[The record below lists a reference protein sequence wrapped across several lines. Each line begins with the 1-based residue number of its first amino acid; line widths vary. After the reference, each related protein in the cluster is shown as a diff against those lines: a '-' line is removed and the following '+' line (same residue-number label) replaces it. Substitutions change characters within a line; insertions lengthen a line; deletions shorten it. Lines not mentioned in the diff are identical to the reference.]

1 MFTHFHEL
9 NGITIMVPNSCVH
22 TVTIIL
28 PQANSC
34 PTNTDSISGTA
45 VGLIIGGVAAGSLGV
60 LLIVGIVCG
69 TCCLRKTKHK

>member
-1 MFTHFHEL
+1 MFTHFYDL

-28 PQANSC
+28 PRANSC
-34 PTNTDSISGTA
+34 PANTDSISGTA
-45 VGLIIGGVAAGSLGV
+45 IGLIIGGVVAGALGV

-69 TCCLRKTKHK
+69 ACYLRKTKHK